1 MPEKIKDKEMNDD
14 EEQKKG
20 LNTLK
25 DNNNCD
31 TRGRGEKSSP
41 TQFIFSKRLMI
52 FIDGENLFQFSK
64 RYNIKFDYNK
74 LVNFLSKD
82 YDLIRVYYY
91 IGIPTKQVWDKTK
104 ENFEKFENRLNKQL
118 SFLDSLELK
127 HNFEVI
133 KKPLALSNE
142 KIIQKGI
149 DVKIASDIIWH
160 GLSNNYDAFI
170 LISGDKDLMDCLIR
184 MKDNG
189 KQVIVANF
197 EGKISRELKK
207 IADKYINLS
216 EYLEE
221 IKLED

>member
-1 MPEKIKDKEMNDD
+1 M
-14 EEQKKG
+14 
-20 LNTLK
+20 
-25 DNNNCD
+25 
-31 TRGRGEKSSP
+31 
-41 TQFIFSKRLMI
+41 
-52 FIDGENLFQFSK
+52 
-64 RYNIKFDYNK
+64 
-74 LVNFLSKD
+74 
-82 YDLIRVYYY
+82 
-91 IGIPTKQVWDKTK
+91 
-104 ENFEKFENRLNKQL
+104 
-118 SFLDSLELK
+118 
-127 HNFEVI
+127 I